1 MGIYYGEPIGSR
13 ILLSNKVVWEYE
25 GPYWREL
32 LASKRKEFV
41 NADIIVE
48 TKHEATTTHNIPTQT
63 MYVWLPLIA

>member
-13 ILLSNKVVWEYE
+13 ILLSDKVVWEYE

-41 NADIIVE
+41 NTEIEIQ